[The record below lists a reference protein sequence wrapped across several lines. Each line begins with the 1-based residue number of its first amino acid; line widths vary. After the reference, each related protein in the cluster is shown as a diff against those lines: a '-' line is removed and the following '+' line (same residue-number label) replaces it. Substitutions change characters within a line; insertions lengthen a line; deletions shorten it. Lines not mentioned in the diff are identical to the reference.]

1 MAGVSLRVLEGVFMR
16 ARLVAPLVLGSVLC
30 VSATAHSQADA
41 PLDLRDAFQEALRA
55 NPELIALQR
64 QYEAT
69 RATIPEARSL
79 AAPMFE
85 TQIWG
90 WPVTTLN
97 PSSTDMYMFM
107 AEQELPG
114 RGKRAAREVVAAR
127 EADLSRDQ
135 LAVRV
140 NRILNE
146 VKQAFA
152 ELLLAQA
159 TADLYRQ
166 QRPVLEDTA
175 ETATVRYASGHSGQH
190 DTVKS
195 IVELARLAS
204 DEIQWRE
211 RSRIAQVRLNV
222 LLGRPPDLTIAVAST
237 TDAEV
242 SPLAD
247 LERMAVERHP
257 EIAAASTEI
266 GREEAELARLR
277 GERRPDFV
285 FGGGYMLQPGG
296 AGAWTARGAITWPN
310 APWARGG
317 LNTRIDAQE
326 KRLTAARAQRDAVI
340 TGVRRQVSEARVH
353 VEAAQD
359 RIRVL
364 EASVIPHIEHAWE
377 VTRIAYI
384 SDRGEFADLLD
395 TQRLLLTTR
404 MEVLAARAD
413 LARAVADLQM
423 ATGDIPENNR

>member
-1 MAGVSLRVLEGVFMR
+1 MR
-16 ARLVAPLVLGSVLC
+16 ARLVVRFLLISLLSVL
-30 VSATAHSQADA
+30 AGAHAQAGA
-41 PLDLRDAFQEALRA
+41 ALDLRDALREALRA

-64 QYEAT
+64 QYEAV
-69 RATIPEARSL
+69 RATIPESRAL
-79 AAPMFE
+79 EAPMLE

-97 PSSTDMYMFM
+97 PARTDMYMFT
-107 AEQELPG
+107 AEQQLPG
-114 RGKRAAREVVAAR
+114 RGKRDARELVATR
-127 EADLSRDQ
+127 EADVSRDDI
-135 LAVRV
+135 AVRA
-140 NRILNE
+140 NGILNE

-152 ELLLAQA
+152 ELLLAEA
-159 TADLYRQ
+159 TTDLYRQ
-166 QRPVLEDTA
+166 QRPVVEDTA

-195 IVELARLAS
+195 IVELSRLDA

-211 RSRIAQVRLNV
+211 RARIAQVRLNV
-222 LLGRPPDLTIAVAST
+222 LLGRQPDAPIAVAAPADGDVPT
-237 TDAEV
+237 LADAER
-242 SPLAD
+242 LA
-247 LERMAVERHP
+247 LERHP
-257 EIAAASTEI
+257 EIAAASAEI
-266 GREEAELARLR
+266 SREEAELARVR

-285 FGGGYMLQPGG
+285 IGGGYMLQPGG

-326 KRLTAARAQRDAVI
+326 KQLAAARARRDAVLRA
-340 TGVRRQVSEARVH
+340 VRRQVSESRVH

-364 EASVIPHIEHAWE
+364 ESSVIPHLEHAWD
-377 VTRIAYI
+377 TMRIAYI
-384 SDRGEFADLLD
+384 SDRGDFGDLLD

-404 MEVLAARAD
+404 MDVVGARAD

-423 ATGDIPENNR
+423 AMGDLPENDR